1 MNFKKFFIKSLPFII
16 NIIVLTLIFNITTTL
31 GTSFVASLL
40 FNATGSIGS
49 YLIKIKKKYSHIIL
63 ILISILGFITS
74 FTIVYGD
81 MTLLRVIII
90 IILVLGIYIKN
101 KDKF

>member
-1 MNFKKFFIKSLPFII
+1 MSFKKFFIKSLPFII
-16 NIIVLTLIFNITTTL
+16 NFIVLTLIFNITTTL
-31 GTSFVASLL
+31 GTSVVASLL
-40 FNATGSIGS
+40 FNATGSLGS
-49 YLIKIKKKYSHIIL
+49 YLIKIKNKYSHIIL

-74 FTIVYGD
+74 FTIVYED